1 MGGGGEE
8 AAKQLLQA
16 QLIMDQQSCHDTVIT
31 ATALIRN
38 KEDDVGKGVNR
49 VQSVHDASRELED
62 KPFAACNL

>member
-1 MGGGGEE
+1 MGGGGEQ

-38 KEDDVGKGVNR
+38 KEDVGKSVNR